1 MIAIY
6 QVKASPA
13 GTAIEMWEWKGT
25 DLPFENEGDGD
36 TIRETDS
43 EIERDRE
50 RYDNNANCN
59 GYNSSH
65 DTTIVTPTIDGSTTT
80 KHR

>member
-13 GTAIEMWEWKGT
+13 GTAIEMWEWKGA
-25 DLPFENEGDGD
+25 DLPFENEGDGG
-36 TIRETDS
+36 TIRETDR

-50 RYDNNANCN
+50 R
-59 GYNSSH
+59 
-65 DTTIVTPTIDGSTTT
+65 
-80 KHR
+80 